1 MEYKRYGKNEDLYWA
16 DAQDSDLKLK
26 VIMEGTYKER
36 HFVIGAHRT
45 GNPNAYIEMKTTD
58 SMFVESKE
66 YEDYDGGLNRVN
78 GGSTYFGKA
87 YWNEDDKRT
96 YVGWDYGHADD
107 YNARHPK
114 LGGKKWDLIDI
125 LMEISVAECEIEMAN
140 EEDPEYWNRV
150 RANKD

>member
-1 MEYKRYGKNEDLYWA
+1 MDYKRYGKNEDLYWA
-16 DAQDSDLKLK
+16 DARDEDPSLK
-26 VIMEGTYKER
+26 VIMEGEYKER

-45 GNPNAYIEMKTTD
+45 GNPNAYIEIKTTD
-58 SMFVESKE
+58 SMFIESKE
-66 YEDYDGGLNRVN
+66 YEDYDGGLCRVN

-87 YWNEDDKRT
+87 YWNKDDKKI

-125 LMEISVAECEIEMAN
+125 LMEIAVAEYEIEIAN
-140 EEDPEYWNRV
+140 EDDTEILELD
-150 RANKD
+150 KSK